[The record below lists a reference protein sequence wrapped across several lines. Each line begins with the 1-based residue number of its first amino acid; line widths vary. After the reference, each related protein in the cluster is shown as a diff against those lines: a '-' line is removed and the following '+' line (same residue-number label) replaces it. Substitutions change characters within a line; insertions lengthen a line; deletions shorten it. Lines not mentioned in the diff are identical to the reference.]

1 MLFLPFAAPSTGAF
15 IEHSPLGARQGCRAS
30 AEGQEPLLLT
40 LDKSEEHR
48 K

>member
-1 MLFLPFAAPSTGAF
+1 MVFLPFAGPSTGAF
-15 IEHSPLGARQGCRAS
+15 IENSPLGARQGCRAS

>member
-1 MLFLPFAAPSTGAF
+1 MVFLPFAAPSTGAF
-15 IEHSPLGARQGCRAS
+15 IEISPLGARQGCRAS